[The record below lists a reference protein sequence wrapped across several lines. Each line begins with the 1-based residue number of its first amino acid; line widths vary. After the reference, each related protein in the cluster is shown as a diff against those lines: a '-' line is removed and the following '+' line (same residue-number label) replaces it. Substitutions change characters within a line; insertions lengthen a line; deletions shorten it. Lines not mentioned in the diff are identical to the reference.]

1 MNEPMKITKEMRD
14 RREERISQMI
24 DRANKDIK
32 LAVSRK

>member
-1 MNEPMKITKEMRD
+1 MEITNEMRD
-14 RREERISQMI
+14 KKEERISQMI